1 MATGQALKNLSTDV
15 VMNIQSYLMG
25 EPITLKMKRNE
36 TLKAIQNKYKIN
48 YTEPQ
53 VWNNLYIKQ
62 TQMSYLIIRENI
74 KPHMINNSKNLNRIV
89 SFINQFQY
97 GIPEDY
103 DDDVETEE
111 INLDDDVYD
120 EVDIDDDNPIKVVVE
135 LSLLSQ
141 DQIQHRDGNIYKF
154 NSHWTTKYTFEKP
167 TKKLVSK
174 VLGMFV
180 EECQRFKQKKE
191 KMIERN
197 ELLQFKFTHFEVLAF
212 LKRDDDSDGEDSDDD
227 NSEED

>member
-1 MATGQALKNLSTDV
+1 
-15 VMNIQSYLMG
+15 
-25 EPITLKMKRNE
+25 
-36 TLKAIQNKYKIN
+36 
-48 YTEPQ
+48 
-53 VWNNLYIKQ
+53 
-62 TQMSYLIIRENI
+62 MSYLIIRENI

-97 GIPEDY
+97 GIPEGY
-103 DDDVETEE
+103 DDDVETDE

-174 VLGMFV
+174 ALGMFV

-197 ELLQFKFTHFEVLAF
+197 ELLQFNFTHFEVLAF

>member
-25 EPITLKMKRNE
+25 EPITLKMRRNE
-36 TLKAIQNKYKIN
+36 ALKAIQNKYKIN

-53 VWNNLYIKQ
+53 VWNNLYINQ

-97 GIPEDY
+97 GIPEGYD

-135 LSLLSQ
+135 LSLLS
-141 DQIQHRDGNIYKF
+141 
-154 NSHWTTKYTFEKP
+154 
-167 TKKLVSK
+167 
-174 VLGMFV
+174 
-180 EECQRFKQKKE
+180 
-191 KMIERN
+191 
-197 ELLQFKFTHFEVLAF
+197 
-212 LKRDDDSDGEDSDDD
+212 
-227 NSEED
+227 

>member
-1 MATGQALKNLSTDV
+1 
-15 VMNIQSYLMG
+15 
-25 EPITLKMKRNE
+25 
-36 TLKAIQNKYKIN
+36 
-48 YTEPQ
+48 
-53 VWNNLYIKQ
+53 
-62 TQMSYLIIRENI
+62 MSYLIIRENI
-74 KPHMINNSKNLNRIV
+74 QPHMINNSKNLNRIV

-135 LSLLSQ
+135 VSLLSQ

-174 VLGMFV
+174 ALGMFV
-180 EECQRFKQKKE
+180 KECQRFKQKKE
-191 KMIERN
+191 K
-197 ELLQFKFTHFEVLAF
+197 
-212 LKRDDDSDGEDSDDD
+212 
-227 NSEED
+227 